1 MNKPA
6 SIHHNFEFLN
16 TEVEKWLILNIFP
29 NFTSFKKLQHQTIQ
43 YLNTTSQSIFN

>member
-16 TEVEKWLILNIFP
+16 TEVEKWYTQYFSKFHLFQKIATSNYTVLEYYKSINI
-29 NFTSFKKLQHQTIQ
+29 
-43 YLNTTSQSIFN
+43 